1 MACVVFSSAMLSTA
15 TPRVEAFGDVT
26 PLPRSGD
33 IVSGQWL
40 VPIDAQYQERLL
52 FVGDNGFGSLSI
64 SDGGQVLDHAAY
76 IGFQSSGLGQVS
88 VTGQGSEWLN
98 SGPLVLGQSGFGH
111 LDLDSGAYVSSRSAQ
126 LGGGY
131 TGLGELEITGASS
144 KWLVQNDLTVGG
156 LGTAVVEIRAEGRLV
171 SDQTQVGEQPGS
183 LGVITV
189 TGAGS
194 LFAGNGS
201 LTLGLQGEGILQ
213 IYDGAVVT
221 SKEGTLAS
229 SGSAS
234 GTVLLTGAG
243 SRWSNYAGP
252 LYIGGDATAAGGHAL
267 IDMGAGTAVEADE
280 MILWQQGIIQGEG
293 QVVARNGM
301 ISYGTLRPGYGIG
314 ILSINGDL
322 QLSPDSVLEVE
333 VDDQGQSDLV
343 QVTGTADLG
352 GTLRTISTETIT
364 QPQFYTILEADQVLG
379 QFDIVD
385 MALLDV
391 SLSSVNPLLG
401 YQTDRVTLRVQP
413 LTFDDPALTT
423 TQNQAAV
430 GGALQCIAEE
440 GGNDITAQLQQLM
453 EPAQVRQA
461 YDQLS
466 GMSRTSVAPMTSNS
480 TGRFLGA
487 VSGRLNQARRRL
499 SKMKQPPPMYAL
511 NGSVQA
517 GGVDSVYD
525 VNPLG
530 PTLSAGNGSR
540 LFGDEAWGVWGKG
553 YGLVGD
559 RENQPDAVGYGY
571 DVWGAGVGLD
581 YQFANTCLLGIT
593 GGYSHGDIDY
603 VDTSATLFDGLYG
616 ALYTTYEWTQWYLD
630 GIVTLASLGY
640 EGERHVN
647 VGGSPETLVSD
658 YNGHEV
664 STYVETGFYGD
675 GLWGWTYQPLVA
687 LRYSHVALDDYTE
700 TGGSAALSYGEQT
713 YDSLRSSLG
722 IKFNQDVLRA
732 VSEHRG
738 DIQLRLRWNH
748 EFQDNESTVDTSFA
762 SNPGTV
768 FTVSDEHLP
777 RDSGV
782 LGIGF
787 HLYTRRAIRF
797 RLDYD
802 TRFSSEDQDH
812 LITGQMEY
820 RW

>member
-1 MACVVFSSAMLSTA
+1 MLSTA
-15 TPRVEAFGDVT
+15 APRIKPIDDVN
-26 PLPRSGD
+26 PWPDSGS
-33 IVSGQWL
+33 ISSGQWL
-40 VPIDAQYQERLL
+40 VPIHAQYQERLL
-52 FVGDNGFGSLSI
+52 FVGDNSFGSLTV

-76 IGFQSSGLGQVS
+76 MGFQTSGFGQVS
-88 VTGQGSEWLN
+88 VTGLGSEWLN
-98 SGPLVLGQSGFGH
+98 SGPVVLGQYGIGQ
-111 LDLDSGAYVSSRSAQ
+111 LDLENGAFMSSRSAQ

-131 TGLGELEITGASS
+131 TGLGDLEITGASS
-144 KWLVQNDLTVGG
+144 KWLVENDLTVGG
-156 LGTAVVEIRAEGRLV
+156 LGTATVDIRDQGRLV
-171 SDQTQVGEQPGS
+171 SGQTLVGEQAGS
-183 LGVITV
+183 RGVITV
-189 TGAGS
+189 EGAGS

-201 LTLGLQGEGILQ
+201 LVLGLQGDGILQ
-213 IYDGAVVT
+213 IDDGAVVT
-221 SKEGTLAS
+221 SKEGQLAS
-229 SGSAS
+229 SGGAS

-252 LYIGGDATAAGGHAL
+252 LYIGGDDMAAGGQAL
-267 IDMGAGTAVEADE
+267 IDMGSGTAVEADE
-280 MILWQQGIIQGEG
+280 MVLWQMGVIQGEG

-301 ISYGTLRPGYGIG
+301 ISHGTLRPGQGIG

-322 QLSPDSVLEVE
+322 QLRPDSVLEVE
-333 VDDQGQSDLV
+333 VNDQGQSDLL

-364 QPQFYTILEADQVLG
+364 QPQFYTVLEADQVLG

-391 SLSSVNPLLG
+391 NIVDIALLDVSLSSVNPQLG
-401 YQTDRVTLRVQP
+401 YQSDRVTLRVQP

-430 GGALQCIAEE
+430 GSALQRIAED
-440 GGNDITAQLQQLM
+440 GGNDITADLQQLM
-453 EPAQVRQA
+453 EPDQVRQA

-466 GMSRTSVAPMTSNS
+466 GMSRATVAPMTSNS

-487 VSGRLNQARRRL
+487 VSGRLNQVRTRL
-499 SKMKQPPPMYAL
+499 AKWEPAPLYAL

-517 GGVDSVYD
+517 RSVDSVYD
-525 VNPLG
+525 VNPQG
-530 PTLSAGNGSR
+530 PTLSAGNGTR

-559 RENQPDAVGYGY
+559 RENQSDALGYGY

-581 YQFANTCLLGIT
+581 YQFAHTCLLGIT

-603 VDTSATLFDGLYG
+603 VDASSTLFDGLYG
-616 ALYTTYEWTQWYLD
+616 ALYTTYEWTRWYID
-630 GIVTLASLGY
+630 GMVTLASMGY

-647 VGGSPETLVSD
+647 VGGSRETLTSD

-687 LRYSHVALDDYTE
+687 LRYSHVSLDDYAE
-700 TGGSAALSYGEQT
+700 TGGSAALSYDEQK

-748 EFQDNESTVDTSFA
+748 EFQDDESTVDTSFA

-782 LGIGF
+782 LGVGF
-787 HLYTRRAIRF
+787 HLYTQKAIRF

-802 TRFSSEDQDH
+802 TRFSSEDQAH
-812 LITGQMEY
+812 LITGQIEY